1 METELKAPPHS
12 AMPQSAMTAEHV
24 DPHAV
29 HADDDHDKSPWDDI
43 DVRSIALVV
52 GVGAVLI
59 FVAIVAVQVIYYR
72 YSANEFVQKV
82 ELVPTTEVN
91 QVLAEQRERL
101 ATKGEGADAEKGEK
115 RIPIS
120 DAMQAVLADY
130 QQRQKAD
137 GNQQDGDDSAST
149 AESTA
154 AGDGATQETA
164 TR

>member
-1 METELKAPPHS
+1 METELKAPPHG
-12 AMPQSAMTAEHV
+12 AMPHNAMTAEHV
-24 DPHAV
+24 DSHAV
-29 HADDDHDKSPWDDI
+29 DADDDHGKFAWDDI

-82 ELVPTTEVN
+82 ENVPTTEIN

-101 ATKGEGADAEKGEK
+101 ATEGEGADAEKGEK
-115 RIPIS
+115 RIPIT

-137 GNQQDGDDSAST
+137 GNQQDGADT